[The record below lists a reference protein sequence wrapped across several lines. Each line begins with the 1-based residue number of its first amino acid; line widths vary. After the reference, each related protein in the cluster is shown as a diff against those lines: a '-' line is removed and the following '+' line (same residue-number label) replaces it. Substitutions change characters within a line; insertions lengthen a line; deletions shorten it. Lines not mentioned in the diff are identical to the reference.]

1 MSAALKG
8 APKRV
13 GIAGPGPADGNHALI
28 FTVGTTQ
35 RRPLFAE
42 RANIDVLR
50 NAFREV
56 RQQRPFQIDAIVVLP
71 EHLHCIWSLPAGDA
85 DFSTRWR
92 LIKTWF
98 SKHCDPGVRVAHV
111 TNGNRSAPRI
121 WQQRYWE
128 HAIRDEGDY
137 RRHVEYI
144 HYNPVKHG
152 YVTRAGDWTHS
163 SFKRYV
169 DAGVYPAD
177 WGASGVEFPDDV
189 GGE

>member
-1 MSAALKG
+1 MQYRRAY
-8 APKRV
+8 
-13 GIAGPGPADGNHALI
+13 IPGGSYF
-28 FTVGTTQ
+28 FTVVTAQ

-42 RANIDVLR
+42 RANIDLLHT
-50 NAFREV
+50 AFRQI

-98 SKHCDPGVRVAHV
+98 TKHCDPRLRVPQV
-111 TNGNRSAPRI
+111 TTGNRQTSGI

-152 YVTRAGDWTHS
+152 YVARAGDWPYS
-163 SFKRYV
+163 SFKRHV

-177 WGASGVEFPDDV
+177 WGASAVEFPDDV
-189 GGE
+189 GHE